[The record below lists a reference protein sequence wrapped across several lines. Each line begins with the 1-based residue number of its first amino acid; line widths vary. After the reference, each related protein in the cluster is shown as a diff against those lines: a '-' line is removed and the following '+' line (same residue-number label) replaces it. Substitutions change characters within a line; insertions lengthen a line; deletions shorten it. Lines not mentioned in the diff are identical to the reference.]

1 MLFIPFFLF
10 LLIYVYA
17 IIENKKVEIIATK
30 IEEFDKDS
38 QKIIR
43 RWFTTRSVSESTA
56 QTYLSYL
63 TQWLKYNGNTLS
75 NIYEIAQKQQ
85 LDYIPLNQRTLTQLI
100 LDYKYFIDNSQ
111 YAQTTKNIKM
121 NVIYSFCRAFE
132 FEIPH
137 IRLKKALCEDKNYE
151 RPITKQELITLM
163 NSNPLRETAFLILQ
177 ATSGMSSKEARNL
190 TIFDIIKAINN
201 ELHTEYES
209 VEDLLRNR
217 EKILEIKAY
226 EIRIVRSKVNYRYI
240 TFLNNEC
247 LKHILNYIQ
256 FRFKQKNS
264 KKLTG
269 INKPLFIT
277 NRGEKMSSRA
287 VTAMYREMGNKV
299 GFTNVENTYR
309 FWRSHNI
316 RKYFYNIVEEIVGI
330 EYADEWL
337 GHVPNKVTMAYARRE
352 YRMKQAYLKCLP
364 YLLLE
369 TDMEEF
375 NKKIIDLEEEIKRLK
390 EKYE

>member
-1 MLFIPFFLF
+1 M
-10 LLIYVYA
+10 
-17 IIENKKVEIIATK
+17 KIIATK

-63 TQWLKYNGNTLS
+63 TQWLKYSENTLG

-85 LDYIPLNQRTLTQLI
+85 LDDIPLNQRTLTQLI
-100 LDYKYFIDNSQ
+100 LDYKYYIDNSE

-151 RPITKQELITLM
+151 RPITKQELLTLI
-163 NSNPLRETAFLILQ
+163 NSNPLRETAFLVLQ
-177 ATSGMSSKEARNL
+177 ATSGMGSKEARNL
-190 TIFDIIKAINN
+190 TIQDIIKAINN
-201 ELHTEYES
+201 ELETEYDS
-209 VEDLLRNR
+209 VEDLLRNKD
-217 EKILEIKAY
+217 KILENKAY
-226 EIRIVRSKVNYRYI
+226 EIRIIRSKVNYRYI

-247 LKHILNYIQ
+247 LKHILNYIEY
-256 FRFKQKNS
+256 RLKQNNS
-264 KKLTG
+264 KRLTDRLTD
-269 INKPLFIT
+269 PLFIT
-277 NRGEKMSSRA
+277 NRGEKMSGRA

-299 GFTNVENTYR
+299 GFTNAENTYR

-369 TDMEEF
+369 TDMEDF
-375 NKKIIDLEEEIKRLK
+375 SQKINDLEEEIKRLK